1 MAGGTDFPPTDTE
14 YALLTD
20 IEKELSAAKVE
31 YAALM
36 DKSMPAFNR
45 ALLEHGVMPLPG
57 AAPAVEVSA
66 PPAGRS
72 RR

>member
-1 MAGGTDFPPTDTE
+1 LAGVK
-14 YALLTD
+14 
-20 IEKELSAAKVE
+20 IE

-36 DKSMPAFNR
+36 DKSVPAFNR

-66 PPAGRS
+66 PAAGKAKPEVTRQ
-72 RR
+72 R